1 MESDEHGRI
10 IVRPVAEGW
19 DVVDEHETILLHGL
33 PDENRA
39 ISEAEEIAR
48 RDDAEVEV
56 IGLDGSTK
64 EIRHLAGEGRTKG
77 LD

>member
-1 MESDEHGRI
+1 MDTPEHERI
-10 IVRPVAEGW
+10 IVRPVSEGW
-19 DVVDEHETILLHGL
+19 DVTDQDGEIFLHGL

-48 RDDAEVEV
+48 RDDAEIEV

-64 EIRHLAGEGRTKG
+64 EIRHLAGE
-77 LD
+77 